1 MIVIL
6 LGILDI
12 IAALSIF
19 TINLSWGPVLISFS
33 ILYLLAKSLPF
44 LKSFASIMD
53 IKIGILDII
62 AALSIF
68 TINLSWGPV
77 LISFSILYLLAK
89 SLPFLK
95 SFASIMDIIV

>member
-19 TINLSWGPVLISFS
+19 TINF
-33 ILYLLAKSLPF
+33 
-44 LKSFASIMD
+44 
-53 IKIGILDII
+53 
-62 AALSIF
+62 
-68 TINLSWGPV
+68 SWGPV

-95 SFASIMDIIV
+95 SFASIMDIIVAGIFILALLGYANTIINALAALWLIQKGIMSLF